1 MRPMVIVV
9 LPPRIELGL
18 QPLQDLIDLRSE
30 HPAIELIQQGPVK
43 PSRVSLLA
51 MLRTTWVEDEHIS
64 TNPNERGHLSYFSPS
79 AEFVIIIAA
88 LSRGCYRVIVVW
100 KFR

>member
-1 MRPMVIVV
+1 MRPVLIVV

-18 QPLQDLIDLRSE
+18 QSRQGPIDLLPE
-30 HPAIELIQQGPVK
+30 HPAIELIHQGLVK
-43 PSRVSLLA
+43 PLRVSLLA
-51 MLRTTWVEDEHIS
+51 MLRTTWVEDEQVS
-64 TNPNERGHLSYFSPS
+64 TSPNERSHLSYFSPS